1 MNVTTI
7 ATVSPQHIPTRILKG
22 DYYIYAHTYFE
33 AGDYGI
39 MALDPDTLAVLD
51 TFKYRSDRISDLSV
65 YSDSRIAIRSDS
77 KLAVL
82 SFDGTTFSVVRSV
95 GIKSTINNGVTC
107 NNNFAFASTGSK
119 VVSLEISTGKTA
131 QMLNIPNFYYSRGLA
146 CTDDYLFVRECNI
159 NLDSFRLAAYEI
171 NNDYITNP
179 HKNLYLLDTISSPIF
194 DQDLGRLTVNP
205 SSLEIIETGLYTNRL
220 ITFDGSTLT
229 VVGDLTPFYPALE
242 FIKHGSY
249 YLISPDKSLKIL
261 SRSGLIFTEEFAGSV
276 LSRYASYR
284 CPGFNVDEFFSSRDI
299 LGDGIGINISKNQ
312 IIP

>member
-22 DYYIYAHTYFE
+22 RSYLYAHTYFE

-51 TFKYRSDRISDLSV
+51 TFKYRSDRISDFSV

-82 SFDGTTFSVVRSV
+82 SFDGITFSAVRSV

-194 DQDLGRLTVNP
+194 DQDLGRLTIDP

-242 FIKHGSY
+242 FIKHSSY

-284 CPGFNVDEFFSSRDI
+284 CTGFNVDEFFSSRDI